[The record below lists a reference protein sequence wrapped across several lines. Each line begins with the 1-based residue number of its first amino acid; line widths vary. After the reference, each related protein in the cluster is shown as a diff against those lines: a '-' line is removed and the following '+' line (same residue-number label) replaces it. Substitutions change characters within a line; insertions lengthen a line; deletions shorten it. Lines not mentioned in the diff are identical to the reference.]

1 MRTESEFASQIYTFA
16 LPEPPTMIYRKR
28 NATYTCPFHVIRDSH
43 RNKGLSLLWGP
54 PDPPF
59 QSFDLHFIRFGQV
72 FTPSFTASFPFKRIW
87 KPASDGKKK
96 KKEQCIYVLETLYA
110 AICQKRKEINS
121 NGYPES
127 LMLLNED
134 LKQIETV
141 GTENEIMSGKYKEEI
156 MILYGRNICNCNE

>member
-96 KKEQCIYVLETLYA
+96 EEGIVYIRIGNFVCCYMLETKGNKFKWIPRIVNA
-110 AICQKRKEINS
+110 FKRR
-121 NGYPES
+121 
-127 LMLLNED
+127 
-134 LKQIETV
+134 LKV
-141 GTENEIMSGKYKEEI
+141 D
-156 MILYGRNICNCNE
+156 